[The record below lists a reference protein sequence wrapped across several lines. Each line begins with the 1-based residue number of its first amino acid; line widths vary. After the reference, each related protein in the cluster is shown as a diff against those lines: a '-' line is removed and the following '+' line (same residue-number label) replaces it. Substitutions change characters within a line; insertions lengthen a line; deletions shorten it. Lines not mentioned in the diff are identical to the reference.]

1 MDKYNNMKHACAT
14 FEAEWQFT
22 CLERMNVADAVMTTD
37 DDCIMHGVNKLY
49 YEWNYE
55 KRTFRL
61 HEREK

>member
-1 MDKYNNMKHACAT
+1 MDEKDNIKHSCAP
-14 FEAEWQFT
+14 FEAYSQCV
-22 CLERMNVADAVMTTD
+22 CLECMDVADDVMTTD
-37 DDCIMHGVNKLY
+37 GDCIMHGVNKLY